1 MQINPISFNYGLNNQ
16 NIKNKVQKNNIEQN
30 KKENLPS
37 VSASY
42 MLAFTGG
49 KSLNLSQTVRQIEQF
64 GSFPPDIKE
73 EAKEIIKTGNPDN
86 KTLIDVHKEK
96 YDGLNYK

>member
-1 MQINPISFNYGLNNQ
+1 MQINPIGFNYGLNNQ

-42 MLAFTGG
+42 MLAFTA
-49 KSLNLSQTVRQIEQF
+49 
-64 GSFPPDIKE
+64 
-73 EAKEIIKTGNPDN
+73 AKA
-86 KTLIDVHKEK
+86 LIYLKR
-96 YDGLNYK
+96 